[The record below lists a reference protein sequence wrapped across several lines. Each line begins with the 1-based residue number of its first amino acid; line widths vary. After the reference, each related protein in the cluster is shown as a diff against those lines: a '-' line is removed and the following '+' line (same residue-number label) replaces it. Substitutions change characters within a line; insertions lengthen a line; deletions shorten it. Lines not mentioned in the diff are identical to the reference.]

1 MQVGCFRFSLI
12 LPKKYMLRTFNLL
25 LVGVFAAI
33 CTFSC
38 EKPIEFSK
46 KQLSTQDSL
55 FKEIMI
61 IHDEVMPL
69 TSTLVK
75 RKDILEK
82 SKNTDETTLLLIKQ
96 LETAEEAMWDWMYS
110 IKRPDQFRDTL
121 NHEQIMNYLN
131 LELNSISEVKTLMI
145 NASNDSN
152 QITEND

>member
-1 MQVGCFRFSLI
+1 
-12 LPKKYMLRTFNLL
+12 MLRTVNTLF
-25 LVGVFAAI
+25 VGVFLSI

-38 EKPIEFSK
+38 AEPVEYTSE
-46 KQLSTQDSL
+46 QLNTQDSL
-55 FKEIMI
+55 FKEIMV

-82 SKNTDETTLLLIKQ
+82 SEKTDESTVNLIQQ

-110 IKRPDQFRDTL
+110 IKRPEQFRDTL
-121 NHEQIMNYLN
+121 NHNQIMDYLN
-131 LELNSISEVKTLMI
+131 TEYNSISEVKTLML

>member
-1 MQVGCFRFSLI
+1 
-12 LPKKYMLRTFNLL
+12 MLRTFNLL

>member
-1 MQVGCFRFSLI
+1 
-12 LPKKYMLRTFNLL
+12 MLRSVNILF
-25 LVGVFAAI
+25 VGVFLSI

-38 EKPIEFSK
+38 AEPVEFTSE
-46 KQLSTQDSL
+46 QLNTQDSL
-55 FKEIMI
+55 FKEIMV

-82 SKNTDETTLLLIKQ
+82 SENTDESTMSLIKQ

-110 IKRPDQFRDTL
+110 IKRPEQFRDTL
-121 NHEQIMNYLN
+121 NHNQIMDYLN
-131 LELNSISEVKTLMI
+131 TEYNSISEVKILML

>member
-1 MQVGCFRFSLI
+1 
-12 LPKKYMLRTFNLL
+12 MLRTFNLL

-46 KQLSTQDSL
+46 KQLSAQDSL